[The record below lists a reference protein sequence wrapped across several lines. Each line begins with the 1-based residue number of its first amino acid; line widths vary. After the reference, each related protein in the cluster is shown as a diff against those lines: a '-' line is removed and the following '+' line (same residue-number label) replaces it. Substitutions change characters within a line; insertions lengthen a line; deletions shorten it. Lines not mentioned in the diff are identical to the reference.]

1 MSEFFRSGLA
11 AAHARRPAEALAWFE
26 RAVAAD
32 PADTQARAWLGQ
44 SLCAVGRRL
53 EGVEAL
59 RRAGEDLLEH
69 GDLEKVCTIIGQL
82 HGWGDFPGALVLAR
96 SAAARAPEN
105 LQVQHLLAITCGQLN
120 LTDEALAAV
129 ETAEA
134 MAPGAP
140 MLQVFRAS
148 LEADAKRFES
158 ARSRLEH
165 VLAHSPA
172 PREAHRAHKELARVL
187 DALGDYAGAFAH
199 LDAAAPLAQGLPE
212 FQRLDLRFIP
222 AMVAANRQGFTSQLM
237 GRWRAHAFEDPA
249 PVFLLGFFRSGTT
262 LAQQVLAVHP
272 DVFVADEAGLLEDI
286 KRELH
291 ALVPGMGNVHNKL
304 DRLDAAGV
312 AQLRSAYWRAAR
324 GRYGEALEG
333 RTLVDKFTL
342 NTIDLGLIN
351 TIFPDGKVVFAQRD
365 PRDVCISCYMQLM
378 PPSSATR
385 HLQDWE
391 GTAQFYALVMDWW
404 LFIRPRLTIP
414 VFELRYEAGVADFEG
429 TFRAAFEFLG
439 LDWPED
445 AETFYRNARG
455 RFIASPSRNQ
465 VSQPIYGSS
474 VARWRRYEAQVER
487 IADRLAPFVQ
497 AFGYA

>member
-11 AAHARRPAEALAWFE
+11 AAQARRPAEALAWFE

-59 RRAGEDLLEH
+59 RRAGGDLLDR
-69 GDLEKVCTIIGQL
+69 GDLDKVCTVIGQL

-96 SAAARAPEN
+96 SAAAKAPEN

-120 LTDEALAAV
+120 LTDEALAA
-129 ETAEA
+129 AEA
-134 MAPGAP
+134 ADALAPGNV
-140 MLQVFRAS
+140 MLQVFRGA
-148 LEADAKRFES
+148 LEADARRFEA
-158 ARSRLEH
+158 ARPRLEQ
-165 VLAHSPA
+165 VLAASPG

-212 FQRLDLRFIP
+212 FQRHDPRFIP
-222 AMVAANRQGFTSQLM
+222 AMVSANRQGFTPQLM
-237 GRWRAHAFEDPA
+237 GRWRAHAFDDPA

-262 LAQQVLAVHP
+262 LAQQVLDVHP
-272 DVFVADEAGLLEDI
+272 DVFVSDEAGLLGEVT
-286 KRELH
+286 RELH
-291 ALVPGMGNVHNKL
+291 AMVPGMGNIHSKL

-312 AQLRSAYWRAAR
+312 AELRRAYWRAAQ
-324 GRYGEALEG
+324 GRYGEALQG
-333 RTLVDKFTL
+333 RILVDKFTL
-342 NTIDLGLIN
+342 STVDLGLIN
-351 TIFPDGKVVFAQRD
+351 TIFPDGKVIFAQRD
-365 PRDVCISCYMQLM
+365 PRDVCVSCYMQLM
-378 PPSSATR
+378 PPTPATR

-391 GTAQFYALVMDWW
+391 GAAQFYALVMDWW
-404 LFIRPRLTIP
+404 LFIRPRLTLP
-414 VFELRYEAGVADFEG
+414 VFELRYEAAVGDFEG
-429 TFRAAFEFLG
+429 TFQAAFEFLG
-439 LDWPED
+439 LDRPEG

-455 RFIASPSRNQ
+455 RYVASPNRNQ

-474 VARWRRYEAQVER
+474 VARWRRYEAPVAR